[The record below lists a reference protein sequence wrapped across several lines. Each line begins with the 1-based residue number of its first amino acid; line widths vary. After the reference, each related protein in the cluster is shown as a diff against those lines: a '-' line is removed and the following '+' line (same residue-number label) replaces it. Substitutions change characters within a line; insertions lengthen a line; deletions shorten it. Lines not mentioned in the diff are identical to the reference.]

1 MFSHRATDPEL
12 MDDLSLS
19 GEALRRNLVELEK
32 INYWLGGY
40 QVVTDALESL
50 SLPGQAAPRPLTLA
64 DLGCGGGD
72 TLRAIA
78 RWAKKKKIP
87 LNLMGFDANAFMVAY
102 ATQKCRPFNNITICQ
117 ENIFAPGFQ
126 GRQFDVIICSLFC
139 HHFTSE
145 ELTGLFR
152 QLHSQARTALI
163 INDLHRHPLAYYA
176 IKWLTRLLPCSY
188 LVRHDAPLSV
198 LRAFRRSELEACLQQ
213 AGLSHYSLRWA
224 WAFRWQIIVPHP
236 KIVFKNQ

>member
-1 MFSHRATDPEL
+1 MFSHRANKPEL

-19 GEALRRNLVELEK
+19 GEALRRNLEELEK

-40 QVVTDALESL
+40 QVVTDALERL
-50 SLPGQAAPRPLTLA
+50 ALPAGSLPLRLA

-78 RWAKKKKIP
+78 RWAIKKNIP
-87 LNLMGFDANAFMVAY
+87 LELTGFDANAFMVNY
-102 ATQKCRPFNNITICQ
+102 ARDKCRPFENIAICQ
-117 ENIFAPGFQ
+117 ENIFSPAFQ
-126 GRQFDVIICSLFC
+126 SRQFDVILCSLFC
-139 HHFTSE
+139 HHFTSP

-152 QLHSQARTALI
+152 QLHRQAHTALV
-163 INDLHRHPLAYYA
+163 INDLHRHPLAYYS

-198 LRAFRRSELEACLQQ
+198 LRAFKRSDLETCLQQ
-213 AGLSHYSLRWA
+213 AGLPHYSLRWA
-224 WAFRWQIIVPHP
+224 WAFRWQIIIPHHQ
-236 KIVFKNQ
+236 NSL